1 MIERKK
7 QFLVRWTISLI
18 VLSVL
23 IVLVNGV
30 SRKFDKRLDLT
41 AAGIHTISAETG
53 NILGKMEEPVT
64 IEYWVSEKLP
74 SGLQNLRRDTVDYLD
89 EFKRAA
95 ADAGSVIE
103 VKVID
108 PARVIEQYVKEKESA
123 GDTPE
128 PDPMAALM
136 GGPSSP
142 ADTKKQELAREGIP
156 ELQGRS
162 IKDDGV
168 EVVPFFSAIVLK
180 YLDREAEGIPVHTSL
195 DGLEYELVSRI
206 AKLALT
212 EKPVLAFF
220 QGRPDDKI
228 TQGPDGSPLPQP
240 IGHFDP
246 LLDAMKDRFDVQTI
260 LLTEQSL
267 IPDTAQLLIIAEPD
281 AVTPRQRYEIENSIR
296 SGRPAIV
303 LASTASGSM
312 DRGFQL
318 TPLSPGMS
326 ESFVPWGID
335 IQPNMIVSS
344 QKCGSIETITE
355 GPLGIRMRIPQPF
368 PVCPGVAGN
377 GLDGTSPFTR
387 GVESLIFP
395 FPSPLIIN
403 EDVARAAGIRVSAL
417 ATSDEDAWVTPF
429 GPAVTS
435 QMISPPQDP
444 GFRAPRVLALIAE
457 GVFPSSFEV
466 GSKVPSW
473 DPTLEMTGG
482 EADAPLVEAMDE
494 KESRFLLIGSADMA
508 KYSSLN
514 QYRQNVG
521 FLLGSIEAL
530 ALDPDLAK
538 IRGKVQLPSA
548 LRETT
553 RDERNLVIYGNIA
566 GIPLLLMAVYGL
578 ISAGR
583 RSSARHHESLHMLK
597 IPEQGTDQRDIDQ
610 EAAEQEESR

>member
-1 MIERKK
+1 
-7 QFLVRWTISLI
+7 
-18 VLSVL
+18 
-23 IVLVNGV
+23 
-30 SRKFDKRLDLT
+30 
-41 AAGIHTISAETG
+41 
-53 NILGKMEEPVT
+53 
-64 IEYWVSEKLP
+64 
-74 SGLQNLRRDTVDYLD
+74 
-89 EFKRAA
+89 
-95 ADAGSVIE
+95 
-103 VKVID
+103 
-108 PARVIEQYVKEKESA
+108 
-123 GDTPE
+123 
-128 PDPMAALM
+128 
-136 GGPSSP
+136 
-142 ADTKKQELAREGIP
+142 
-156 ELQGRS
+156 
-162 IKDDGV
+162 
-168 EVVPFFSAIVLK
+168 
-180 YLDREAEGIPVHTSL
+180 
-195 DGLEYELVSRI
+195 
-206 AKLALT
+206 
-212 EKPVLAFF
+212 
-220 QGRPDDKI
+220 
-228 TQGPDGSPLPQP
+228 
-240 IGHFDP
+240 
-246 LLDAMKDRFDVQTI
+246 
-260 LLTEQSL
+260 
-267 IPDTAQLLIIAEPD
+267 
-281 AVTPRQRYEIENSIR
+281 
-296 SGRPAIV
+296 PAIV

-435 QMISPPQDP
+435 QMISPPKDP

-457 GVFPSSFEV
+457 GAFPSSFEV

-494 KESRFLLIGSADMA
+494 KESRVLLIGSADMA

-610 EAAEQEESR
+610 KAAEQEESR